1 MAGSW
6 IFYTTFPKIPLIN
19 PEFKNIAQFAPPLGF
34 LIGTIQSY
42 IFLFLT
48 TNSWSIYAS
57 ALICLASG
65 YLITGGLHIDGLM
78 DTFDGI
84 FAGKKKRLKAMKDSK
99 VGSFGVQALV
109 FITLIQIACILK
121 IQNLIIFVL
130 PICLFWGRFSNL
142 FFIEKFKYMSYK
154 KKSISHKKF
163 WNGFKKESLI
173 SIIFLL
179 IFIAYQFVSITS
191 QAILIKFLI
200 LILIGIFLS
209 YSIPNIL
216 GKKIGGFNGDACG
229 ASVVLVETA
238 MLFMHAIRTVL
249 LLSGRSSKTFFK
261 NFLVFI
267 FGYFFTIIK
276 YTKSITRNCE
286 PNFSIFL
293 GIFKRIF

>member
-1 MAGSW
+1 LAGSW

-19 PEFKNIAQFAPPLGF
+19 PEFKNIAQFAPLLGF
-34 LIGTIQSY
+34 FIGTIQSIIF
-42 IFLFLT
+42 IFLKT
-48 TNSWSIYAS
+48 SSWSIYAS

-65 YLITGGLHIDGLM
+65 YLITGGLHLDGLM

-99 VGSFGVQALV
+99 VGSFGVQSLV
-109 FITLIQIACILK
+109 FITLIQIGCILK
-121 IQNLIIFVL
+121 IQNQIIIVL

-142 FFIEKFKYMSYK
+142 FFIEKFKYLSYK

-173 SIIFLL
+173 SIIFLC
-179 IFIAYQFVSITS
+179 IFIAYQLFSITS

-209 YSIPNIL
+209 YFIPNIL
-216 GKKIGGFNGDACG
+216 GNIIGGFNGDACG

-238 MLFMHAIRTVL
+238 MLFMYAIL
-249 LLSGRSSKTFFK
+249 L
-261 NFLVFI
+261 
-267 FGYFFTIIK
+267 
-276 YTKSITRNCE
+276 
-286 PNFSIFL
+286 
-293 GIFKRIF
+293 

>member
-1 MAGSW
+1 MYFYLIKKYLIKNFAGSW

-19 PEFKNIAQFAPPLGF
+19 PEFKNIAQFAPLLGF
-34 LIGTIQSY
+34 FIGTIQSY
-42 IFLFLT
+42 IFLFLIT
-48 TNSWSIYAS
+48 YSWSIYA
-57 ALICLASG
+57 ATLICLASG
-65 YLITGGLHIDGLM
+65 YLITGGLHLDGLM

-99 VGSFGVQALV
+99 VGSFGVQSLV

-121 IQNLIIFVL
+121 IQNLVIFVL
-130 PICLFWGRFSNL
+130 PLCLFWGRFSNL
-142 FFIEKFKYMSYK
+142 FFIERFKYMSYK

-179 IFIAYQFVSITS
+179 IFIAFQSVTITS

-209 YSIPNIL
+209 YSIPKML
-216 GKKIGGFNGDACG
+216 GNKIGGFNGDACG

-238 MLFMHAIRTVL
+238 MLFMHAIL
-249 LLSGRSSKTFFK
+249 L
-261 NFLVFI
+261 
-267 FGYFFTIIK
+267 
-276 YTKSITRNCE
+276 
-286 PNFSIFL
+286 
-293 GIFKRIF
+293 

>member
-154 KKSISHKKF
+154 KKSFSHKKF

-179 IFIAYQFVSITS
+179 ILNKFNQMINSMFLDEISRHFPKKAD
-191 QAILIKFLI
+191 LIRLMST
-200 LILIGIFLS
+200 L
-209 YSIPNIL
+209 
-216 GKKIGGFNGDACG
+216 
-229 ASVVLVETA
+229 
-238 MLFMHAIRTVL
+238 ML
-249 LLSGRSSKTFFK
+249 LLFK
-261 NFLVFI
+261 ISVN
-267 FGYFFTIIK
+267 
-276 YTKSITRNCE
+276 S
-286 PNFSIFL
+286 FSLF
-293 GIFKRIF
+293 R

>member
-34 LIGTIQSY
+34 FIGIIQSY
-42 IFLFLT
+42 IFLFLR
-48 TNSWSIYAS
+48 TNSWSVYAS

-84 FAGKKKRLKAMKDSK
+84 FASKKKRLKAMKDSK
-99 VGSFGVQALV
+99 VGSFGVQSLV

-142 FFIEKFKYMSYK
+142 FFIEKFNYMSYK

-179 IFIAYQFVSITS
+179 IFIASQLASITS
-191 QAILIKFLI
+191 QGVLIKFLI

-209 YSIPNIL
+209 YFIPNIL
-216 GKKIGGFNGDACG
+216 GNKIGGFNGDACG

-238 MLFMHAIRTVL
+238 MLFMHAIL
-249 LLSGRSSKTFFK
+249 L
-261 NFLVFI
+261 
-267 FGYFFTIIK
+267 
-276 YTKSITRNCE
+276 
-286 PNFSIFL
+286 
-293 GIFKRIF
+293 

>member
-42 IFLFLT
+42 IFLFFR
-48 TNSWSIYAS
+48 TNSWSIYSS
-57 ALICLASG
+57 AFICLASG

-99 VGSFGVQALV
+99 VGSFGVQSLV

-121 IQNLIIFVL
+121 IQNQIIIVL

-142 FFIEKFKYMSYK
+142 FFIENFKYISFK

-179 IFIAYQFVSITS
+179 IFIAYQLFAIKS
-191 QAILIKFLI
+191 QAILINFLF

-209 YSIPNIL
+209 YFVPNIL
-216 GKKIGGFNGDACG
+216 GNKIGGFNGDACG

-238 MLFMHAIRTVL
+238 MLFMHAI
-249 LLSGRSSKTFFK
+249 
-261 NFLVFI
+261 LV
-267 FGYFFTIIK
+267 
-276 YTKSITRNCE
+276 
-286 PNFSIFL
+286 
-293 GIFKRIF
+293 

>member
-34 LIGTIQSY
+34 FIGIIQSF
-42 IFLFLT
+42 IFLFLR

-57 ALICLASG
+57 SLICLASG
-65 YLITGGLHIDGLM
+65 YLITGGLHLDGLM

-99 VGSFGVQALV
+99 VGSFGVQSLV

-121 IQNLIIFVL
+121 IQTLIIFVL

-142 FFIEKFKYMSYK
+142 FFIEKFKYISHK

-179 IFIAYQFVSITS
+179 IFISYQLVSITS

-200 LILIGIFLS
+200 LILIGIFIS

-216 GKKIGGFNGDACG
+216 GNKIGGFNGDACG

-238 MLFMHAIRTVL
+238 MLFIHAIL
-249 LLSGRSSKTFFK
+249 L
-261 NFLVFI
+261 
-267 FGYFFTIIK
+267 
-276 YTKSITRNCE
+276 
-286 PNFSIFL
+286 
-293 GIFKRIF
+293 

>member
-34 LIGTIQSY
+34 FIGIIQSY
-42 IFLFLT
+42 IFVFLKA
-48 TNSWSIYAS
+48 NSWSIPAS

-65 YLITGGLHIDGLM
+65 YLITGGLHLDGLM

-99 VGSFGVQALV
+99 IGAFGVQSLV
-109 FITLIQIACILK
+109 FITLIQTACILK
-121 IQNLIIFVL
+121 IQNQIIAVL

-142 FFIEKFKYMSYK
+142 FFIEKFQYVSYK

-179 IFIAYQFVSITS
+179 IFMAQQLVSITHK
-191 QAILIKFLI
+191 AILIKFLF
-200 LILIGIFLS
+200 LILIGIFFS
-209 YSIPNIL
+209 YIIPNVL
-216 GKKIGGFNGDACG
+216 GNKIGGFNGDACG
-229 ASVVLVETA
+229 ASVVLVETI
-238 MLFMHAIRTVL
+238 MLFMHAIL
-249 LLSGRSSKTFFK
+249 L
-261 NFLVFI
+261 
-267 FGYFFTIIK
+267 
-276 YTKSITRNCE
+276 
-286 PNFSIFL
+286 
-293 GIFKRIF
+293 